1 MTHKIALLFVN
12 LDCVKDTGES
22 GNDEIYFKIWTDDQ
36 WYSNYP
42 LHPENGDVFKMTH
55 KDNNMRQLDLDMT
68 VNYGTVV
75 RIELREPD
83 KKKKPQKD
91 EILGNMYLHTD
102 DIPIGDT
109 SMKAHN
115 YQEFKKT
122 HYIFRYRIVSHRI
135 PTVRLL
141 GVYCQ

>member
-1 MTHKIALLFVN
+1 MFIIICLL
-12 LDCVKDTGES
+12 CC
-22 GNDEIYFKIWTDDQ
+22 
-36 WYSNYP
+36 
-42 LHPENGDVFKMTH
+42 
-55 KDNNMRQLDLDMT
+55 QLDLDMT

-122 HYIFRYRIVSHRI
+122 HYIFRFTPTFTSLPTTPPPPTHTHTRARERAHALTQKNTRIDTLVQ
-135 PTVRLL
+135 
-141 GVYCQ
+141 Y